1 LVDVWGFVV
10 VAAVAAEV
18 FVAEVIDEEDD
29 DIFGRGRECGN
40 GEGREEG
47 GDDGEVYLSF

>member
-1 LVDVWGFVV
+1 MWGFIV

-29 DIFGRGRECGN
+29 DIFGRGRE
-40 GEGREEG
+40 EG

>member
-1 LVDVWGFVV
+1 MWGFVV

-29 DIFGRGRECGN
+29 DIFGRGRERGN
-40 GEGREEG
+40 GEGGEEG
-47 GDDGEVYLSF
+47 SDGGGEVHLSS

>member
-1 LVDVWGFVV
+1 MWGLVV
-10 VAAVAAEV
+10 VAAVAAKV

-29 DIFGRGRECGN
+29 DIFGRGRECRN

-47 GDDGEVYLSF
+47 SDDGGEVHLSF

>member
-1 LVDVWGFVV
+1 MGSFVV

-29 DIFGRGRECGN
+29 DIFGRGRECRN
-40 GEGREEG
+40 DEGCEEG
-47 GDDGEVYLSF
+47 SDDGGEVHLSF

>member
-1 LVDVWGFVV
+1 MWGFVV
-10 VAAVAAEV
+10 VTAVAAEV

-29 DIFGRGRECGN
+29 DIFGKGRECGD

-47 GDDGEVYLSF
+47 SDDGGEVHLSS